1 MGSQRQPGGC
11 HTGCKK
17 RAIKLIIIRMLGR
30 SIELPSV
37 MGDGV
42 AAAVIIAR
50 CLGSL
55 SPFPLN
61 QYVAWLMTHAALM
74 QP

>member
-1 MGSQRQPGGC
+1 
-11 HTGCKK
+11 
-17 RAIKLIIIRMLGR
+17 MLGR

-42 AAAVIIAR
+42 ATKVIIAR

-55 SPFPLN
+55 TCPRWISML
-61 QYVAWLMTHAALM
+61 YGS
-74 QP
+74 